1 MEFQYKG
8 LKAALERVEVT
19 DTEIDRHL
27 EKLRQQASM
36 ERPDKEPYALDDA
49 FAREVGQCENL
60 AQMREKMG
68 EALRAHYDERA
79 EEELRD
85 RLIRQAAATLDYTP
99 TEDEVADG
107 AQKQLETL
115 RAQLAQRNLT
125 VEAYCSFS
133 GTTQEQLLEDLAEDS
148 RQLLKIQ
155 AAIDKIAALEDV
167 TVTEKD
173 VADACAEICRINR
186 ITASEL
192 TKVYDDALAETVR
205 TSVITGKVLTLVRNA
220 AIVEE

>member
-36 ERPDKEPYALDDA
+36 EQPDKEPYALDDA

-60 AQMREKMG
+60 AQMRERMG

-99 TEDEVADG
+99 TEDAVAGG
-107 AQKQLETL
+107 AHKQLDTP
-115 RAQLAQRNLT
+115 RAQLAPRNLS

-155 AAIDKIAALEDV
+155 AAIDRIAALEGV
-167 TVTEKD
+167 TVTEED

-186 ITASEL
+186 ITAAEL
-192 TKVYDDALAETVR
+192 AKVYDDTLAETVR